1 LPARC
6 IVSFENSGIENL
18 FENLSLFKKR
28 IFLDLLLVCEQKN
41 LRMHNDVSL
50 SQGTTEFTYAPA

>member
-28 IFLDLLLVCEQKN
+28 IFPDLLLVCEQKN
-41 LRMHNDVSL
+41 LRMRYDVTSL
-50 SQGTTEFTYAPA
+50 DV